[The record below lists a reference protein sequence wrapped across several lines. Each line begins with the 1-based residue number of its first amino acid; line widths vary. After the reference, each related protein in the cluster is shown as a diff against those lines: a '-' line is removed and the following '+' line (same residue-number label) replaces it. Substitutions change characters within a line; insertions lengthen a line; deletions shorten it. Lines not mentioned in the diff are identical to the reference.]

1 MAQQQGTVYHQLTL
15 FEEPDGDPV
24 RHDLAWNGTT
34 EPTGSE
40 EQQVRAAQSKGR
52 AVAHN
57 LMEQVCTRAN
67 LNRAYQR
74 VRANKGAP
82 GSDGMTVSDLREW
95 IAKHKQ
101 ALVVS
106 LLDGSYQPQPVKG
119 VTIPKPS
126 GGQRQLGIPTVVDR
140 LVQQAILHVLEQL
153 LDPNFSASSFGFR
166 AGRSAHD
173 ALAQA
178 RQYVAEG
185 RAIVVD
191 LDLEKFFDHAW

>member
-1 MAQQQGTVYHQLTL
+1 MRRSMRMAQQQGTVYHQLSL
-15 FEEPDGDPV
+15 FGETDGDAV
-24 RHDLAWNGTT
+24 RHDPAWNGAT

-74 VRANKGAP
+74 VRSNKGAP

-95 IAKHKQ
+95 LATHKQ
-101 ALVVS
+101 ALMAS
-106 LLDGSYQPQPVKG
+106 LLDGSYQPQPVKRG
-119 VTIPKPS
+119 SNPRPG
-126 GGQRQLGIPTVVDR
+126 GGQRHLDPQAVDDR
-140 LVQQAILHVLEQL
+140 RVQQPTLQGRNPL
-153 LDPNFSASSFGFR
+153 LDPSSPPQSYGSR
-166 AGRSAHD
+166 AGRSAHN
-173 ALAQA
+173 AQPQA

-185 RAIVVD
+185 RTIVVD
-191 LDLEKFFDHAW
+191 LDL